1 MEMMWMF
8 GTYCLGTAVGIYF
21 GYNKANTTAIE
32 KTIDNLIENGYLRAK
47 KLPNGD
53 VDILK
58 IGDE

>member
-1 MEMMWMF
+1 MF
-8 GTYCLGTAVGIYF
+8 GTYCLGTVVGIYF